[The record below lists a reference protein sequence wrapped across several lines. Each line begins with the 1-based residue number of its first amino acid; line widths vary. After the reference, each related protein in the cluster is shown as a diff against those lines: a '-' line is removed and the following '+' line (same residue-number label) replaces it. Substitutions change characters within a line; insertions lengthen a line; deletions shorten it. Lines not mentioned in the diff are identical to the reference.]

1 VPSLPLAQAL
11 LLFLPTNVSDSKTQH
26 YREVFAAL
34 TSLCEDEDNE
44 IAVMATIVAELHHR
58 MPGFDWTGFYR
69 VTQPR
74 HLKIGPYQGG
84 HGCLNIPFERGVCG
98 MAATQKATQIVP
110 DVNALPYHIACSS
123 STLSEIVVPVFDAQG
138 ELQAVLDVDSN
149 QLAHFDDSDAEWLEK
164 IVTFLLP
171 CYPSSAT

>member
-1 VPSLPLAQAL
+1 MPLPPSAQVL
-11 LLFLPTNVSDSKTQH
+11 LRYLPTNVSNTKQQN
-26 YREVFAAL
+26 YRDTFAAL
-34 TSLCEDEDNE
+34 TSLCEDETNE

-69 VTQPR
+69 VTSPN

-98 MAATQKATQIVP
+98 MAATQRQTQIVK
-110 DVNALPYHIACSS
+110 DVHALPYHIACSS
-123 STLSEIVVPVFDAQG
+123 STLSEIVVPVFDKHNQ
-138 ELQAVLDVDSN
+138 LQAVLDIDSN
-149 QLAHFDDSDAEWLEK
+149 TAAHFDELDAEWLEK

-171 CYPSSAT
+171 CYP

>member
-1 VPSLPLAQAL
+1 
-11 LLFLPTNVSDSKTQH
+11 VSKGKEQH
-26 YREVFAAL
+26 YRDTFAAL
-34 TSLCEDEDNE
+34 VSLCEGEDNE

-69 VTQPR
+69 VTQPQ

-98 MAATQKATQIVP
+98 MAATQQSTQIVA

-123 STLSEIVVPVFDAQG
+123 STQSEIVVPVFDACG
-138 ELQAVLDVDSN
+138 NLQAVLDVDSN
-149 QLAHFDDSDAEWLEK
+149 QPAHFDETDAAWLEK
-164 IVTFLLP
+164 IVTFLTP
-171 CYPSSAT
+171 CYP